1 MPVRTSKLVF
11 LCKLVMAAIALVALV
26 AIPVK
31 QLVPGITTGQIL
43 LYSAAG
49 VAAVVALVILGA
61 ICSLQFSQFILRAGG
76 TDAQWFWFPSEPK
89 GLAALRDSQAHKI
102 DRKPNEESRARREK

>member
-1 MPVRTSKLVF
+1 MSNRGAKVIFLGKLV
-11 LCKLVMAAIALVALV
+11 LAAVAIVALV
-26 AIPVK
+26 AIPAK
-31 QLVPGITTGQIL
+31 QLAPSMTLFDVV

-49 VAAVVALVILGA
+49 VAGLIALVVLGA

-89 GLAALRDSQAHKI
+89 GLSALREQQTEGKATRD
-102 DRKPNEESRARREK
+102 ES